1 MKERHY
7 ADALSLLLEIENT
20 KSNYERN
27 SYLMFCVYG
36 DMEICYRQ
44 LFDFENAYRF
54 ATKRISLMEGF
65 NI

>member
-1 MKERHY
+1 MSKLEERKEHESSFVLFR
-7 ADALSLLLEIENT
+7 
-20 KSNYERN
+20 
-27 SYLMFCVYG
+27 VYG